1 MTVAEILKSINFVV
15 GPKGK
20 KSAVLVDMAVWE
32 QIVRMLEDVEDVDE
46 IKQARTIREEQ
57 VPWSVAKKDLKL
69 DK

>member
-1 MTVAEILKSINFVV
+1 VV
-15 GPKGK
+15 GPNGK
-20 KSAVLVDMAVWE
+20 KSAVLEDMAVWE

-57 VPWSVAKKDLKL
+57 VPCSVTKKDLKL

>member
-46 IKQARTIREEQ
+46 IKQARTIR
-57 VPWSVAKKDLKL
+57 
-69 DK
+69 